1 MNRMHLVWALVCAGC
16 GGDSFSAEGREATAD
31 GAAVDSGGAPSIV
44 RLDED
49 AGSAGASSGGSG
61 DVDAGGTGGE
71 SVVEDAGSDV
81 AEGGAGGSGGSDA
94 GGAGGVHSAGAGGT
108 GGDGGLGGVGGV
120 GGAGGSDTGGT
131 GGCEV
136 THDNGVGQTWQDCV
150 PLGTYDNTQALK
162 ACEAWCDVVGCA
174 SCWTAPACN
183 QTLVVMSEIESGGD
197 TTRIAWSRTSDAVWQ
212 VGTLGCISAGTW
224 R

>member
-1 MNRMHLVWALVCAGC
+1 MKQHLVWALVCAGC
-16 GGDSFSAEGREATAD
+16 GGDSFSADGQKATAD
-31 GAAVDSGGAPSIV
+31 GATPDSGGAPSV
-44 RLDED
+44 VQLDDD
-49 AGSAGASSGGSG
+49 AGSAGAPSGGSAG
-61 DVDAGGTGGE
+61 EDAGGSGGTGGERVEDAGPDVEGGAGGTGG
-71 SVVEDAGSDV
+71 SDG
-81 AEGGAGGSGGSDA
+81 GGAGGT
-94 GGAGGVHSAGAGGT
+94 HSAGA

-120 GGAGGSDTGGT
+120 GGAGGSSTGGT

-162 ACEAWCDVVGCA
+162 ACEAWCAVVGCA